1 MTNEQTVIQIM
12 KLDQT
17 GFGGM
22 TKEGEAYLQK
32 LMQDAVTTEQTGEET
47 PKVHSYLY
55 TRLIPSGVKTRTKVK

>member
-22 TKEGEAYLQK
+22 TPEGEAYLRK
-32 LMQDAVTTEQTGEET
+32 MMQDAVTEEQTEEET
-47 PKVHSYLY
+47 PKERAYLY
-55 TRLIPSGVKTRTKVK
+55 TRLIRSTNKARTSVK

>member
-22 TKEGEAYLQK
+22 TKEGEAMLQQMIEAT
-32 LMQDAVTTEQTGEET
+32 LTAEQRKADTAKEY
-47 PKVHSYLY
+47 SYLY
-55 TRLIPSGVKTRTKVK
+55 TRLIPSSNKARTSVK

>member
-32 LMQDAVTTEQTGEET
+32 LMQDAVAHDQTEEET

-55 TRLIPSGVKTRTKVK
+55 TRLIRSTNKARTHVK

>member
-17 GFGGM
+17 GMGGM

-32 LMQDAVTTEQTGEET
+32 LMQDVVAQEQTEEES
-47 PKVHSYLY
+47 PKLHSYLY
-55 TRLIPSGVKTRTKVK
+55 TRLIRSTNKARTYAE